1 MSILRVM
8 PAKIRKPSKPVVPVK
23 LVPVQFRFP
32 RELLELLDIRLAEV
46 QTERP
51 GLGMTRTDLV
61 RDILYS
67 ALRSKG
73 Q

>member
-1 MSILRVM
+1 MA
-8 PAKIRKPSKPVVPVK
+8 AKTRKLPKTKNSDE

-32 RELLELLDIRLAEV
+32 RGLLDLLDARLETMRA
-46 QTERP
+46 ERP

-67 ALRSKG
+67 AVQPKEK
-73 Q
+73 